1 MFQHGV
7 DFKSDAAAQRGI
19 NPLGEVMRA
28 ASLQLF
34 HRSAHFV
41 LGLRFGNGRLSLL
54 TTIAGYSTLIAG
66 EGFGIEKTRRFLNHC
81 APAAPDGSCPG
92 QIVSHDPKLSAFPLR
107 PDHLNAGWRHA
118 GRRRSL
124 RV

>member
-1 MFQHGV
+1 LFQHGV

-41 LGLRFGNGRLSLL
+41 LGLRFRQWAAVAADHHRRIL
-54 TTIAGYSTLIAG
+54 YLIAG
-66 EGFGIEKTRRFLNHC
+66 EGFGIEKRGGF
-81 APAAPDGSCPG
+81 
-92 QIVSHDPKLSAFPLR
+92 
-107 PDHLNAGWRHA
+107 
-118 GRRRSL
+118 
-124 RV
+124 